1 MVTTTDVTTT
11 EASAAPA
18 ATGSVAAGLRPATR
32 RRGDALRKAI
42 FDAVFE
48 QLRTVG
54 YANLTMDNVAAAAH
68 TSKTVL
74 YRRWTSKD
82 DMISEALREALPA
95 PAEVVLTGDVR
106 ADMHALL
113 RCVQVAFTSTK
124 GTAFQIVSA
133 EAGCERGVVRQTVI
147 AHVVQPCVDRIL
159 DMLRQAAERGD
170 VRPEAA
176 TELVAGSGPALLVQ
190 YSLVHGPVLPD
201 EFISS
206 VVDQIVLPLVSPG
219 AGAKSDYLDR

>member
-1 MVTTTDVTTT
+1 
-11 EASAAPA
+11 SATAPDH
-18 ATGSVAAGLRPATR
+18 RPATR
-32 RRGDALRKAI
+32 RRGEALRKAI

-54 YANLTMDNVAAAAH
+54 YTNLTMDNVAAAAH

-74 YRRWTSKD
+74 YRRWASKD
-82 DMISEALREALPA
+82 DMISDALREALPA
-95 PAEVVLTGDVR
+95 PAEVVITGDVR
-106 ADMHALL
+106 ADLLALL

-147 AHVVQPCVDRIL
+147 AHVVQPCIDRIL
-159 DMLRQAAERGD
+159 DVLRQAAERGD

-176 TELVAGSGPALLVQ
+176 TELVASSGPALLAQ
-190 YSLVHGPVLPD
+190 YSLVYGPVLPD
-201 EFISS
+201 EFLSS
-206 VVDQIVLPLVSPG
+206 VVDQIVLPLVTPG
-219 AGAKSDYLDR
+219 QAVERPAAAPPVAAS